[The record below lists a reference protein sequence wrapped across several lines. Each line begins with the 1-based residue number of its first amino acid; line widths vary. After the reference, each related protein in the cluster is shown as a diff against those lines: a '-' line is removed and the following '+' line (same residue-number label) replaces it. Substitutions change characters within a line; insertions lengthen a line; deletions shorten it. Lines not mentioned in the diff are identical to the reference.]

1 MPYFITQGNKG
12 NKNMAIDISYVNN
25 YGYAIDNSSVQD
37 TVKLVLNNAAQ
48 KSANTPEEVI
58 AQKVNS
64 TNSALLFEYNQNIA
78 KSNIAQQLVL
88 DANLKE
94 TLKFLNS
101 EAAKKMSKTKKKEDD
116 VVKKVV
122 TNNDIMDFESEEQ
135 AKEDDDIDNLELF
148 GIKIDMGKN
157 IFAA

>member
-64 TNSALLFEYNQNIA
+64 TNSALLFEYNQSIA

-101 EAAKKMSKTKKKEDD
+101 EAAKKMSKTKKKDAVE
-116 VVKKVV
+116 KVF
-122 TNNDIMDFESEEQ
+122 TNNDIMDFESDEK